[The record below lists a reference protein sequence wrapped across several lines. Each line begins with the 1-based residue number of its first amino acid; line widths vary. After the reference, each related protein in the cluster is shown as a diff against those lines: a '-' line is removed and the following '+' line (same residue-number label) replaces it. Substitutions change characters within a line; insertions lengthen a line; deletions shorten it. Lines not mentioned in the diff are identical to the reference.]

1 MLSYI
6 NSKNNR
12 VEVVIK
18 RHAILKF
25 CDRYERLF
33 NKPISCKDAEEY
45 INQNF
50 PHADRVTNLNKK
62 ERDRIKKHGHTLY
75 FRTSPFTY
83 VVHNGVVITVEIS
96 DNGKRHLNK

>member
-12 VEVVIK
+12 VAVVIK

-33 NKPISCKDAEEY
+33 NESISCKEAEAY
-45 INQNF
+45 IIYSF
-50 PHADRVTNLNKK
+50 PCANRVVNLNKK
-62 ERDRIKKHGHTLY
+62 EKDRIKKHGHTLY